1 MMNAAK
7 NWQTRYEQER
17 TARLEAE
24 RLLEE
29 QSRALKQQTAALEER
44 ESNRIAAPTR
54 QSQGDD
60 FVSKEARLLSDAV
73 THTGNSV
80 FITGTDDCILWAN
93 KAFEQLFG
101 YPPEEYMGK
110 TPGQLLQGN
119 NTTDKAKVRMR
130 QHIRAR
136 EPFAVEVLNFNRAGK
151 PIWVFS
157 QATPVFDEN
166 GAFVYY
172 VAFQTDITKT
182 LETNNRLEQEKQ
194 RANEMAQ
201 KAERANVTKSKFLAT
216 MSHELRTPLNGI
228 IGYAQIL
235 EKTISPDAK
244 DIEKVHIIRRSGEH
258 LLSLINDL
266 LDISKIES
274 GEHKLFFARFDLEAF
289 LSSVLEIISSK
300 AQEKKLALKKSF
312 VTNSFIQPNNKVF
325 IESDARAIRQVLL
338 NLLGNAIKFTDEGSV
353 SLDVVLHE
361 YDGTKARIQL
371 SVIDT
376 GRGIPVE
383 ARKNL
388 FDAFKQVDEESDAFQ
403 GTGLGLFIAQ
413 QLVMKLGGEIQVDG
427 NPTGGSCFSFTFEC
441 PLTQE
446 PIQTEAAHA
455 PDAVS
460 TNQYPTSYQGPVRR
474 ILIVDD
480 IQDNRSLL
488 TDLLAPLNF
497 KLETAENGRE
507 ALDRL
512 KDSRFDL
519 ILSDLIMPFMNGYD
533 LAKALRADPQYD
545 ATRILAVSANM
556 MSLSETENNR
566 MKDFDGFVGKPVQID
581 ELLGSIQQ
589 HLDLKWNYDHGKR
602 KTVQSTVKVPAP
614 ALDEP
619 TLDDLRWHAR
629 IGDIAELRRM
639 TKAIADTQPDLSA
652 KIRPLI
658 RQFKIKELLTVL
670 AEEAESV
677 ESA

>member
-1 MMNAAK
+1 M
-7 NWQTRYEQER
+7 R
-17 TARLEAE
+17 
-24 RLLEE
+24 
-29 QSRALKQQTAALEER
+29 
-44 ESNRIAAPTR
+44 SNLPTKAP
-54 QSQGDD
+54 S
-60 FVSKEARLLSDAV
+60 
-73 THTGNSV
+73 
-80 FITGTDDCILWAN
+80 
-93 KAFEQLFG
+93 
-101 YPPEEYMGK
+101 
-110 TPGQLLQGN
+110 
-119 NTTDKAKVRMR
+119 
-130 QHIRAR
+130 
-136 EPFAVEVLNFNRAGK
+136 
-151 PIWVFS
+151 
-157 QATPVFDEN
+157 
-166 GAFVYY
+166 
-172 VAFQTDITKT
+172 
-182 LETNNRLEQEKQ
+182 
-194 RANEMAQ
+194 
-201 KAERANVTKSKFLAT
+201 
-216 MSHELRTPLNGI
+216 
-228 IGYAQIL
+228 
-235 EKTISPDAK
+235 
-244 DIEKVHIIRRSGEH
+244 
-258 LLSLINDL
+258 
-266 LDISKIES
+266 
-274 GEHKLFFARFDLEAF
+274 
-289 LSSVLEIISSK
+289 
-300 AQEKKLALKKSF
+300 
-312 VTNSFIQPNNKVF
+312 
-325 IESDARAIRQVLL
+325 
-338 NLLGNAIKFTDEGSV
+338 
-353 SLDVVLHE
+353 
-361 YDGTKARIQL
+361 ARIQL

-446 PIQTEAAHA
+446 PIQTETAHA

-460 TNQYPTSYQGPVRR
+460 TNQSPTSYQGPVRR

-507 ALDRL
+507 ALNRL

-602 KTVQSTVKVPAP
+602 KTVQSAVKEAAP